1 MKTNLY
7 TRSLLLLSTLL
18 FVMSCKQQPK
28 EVKQHAVPEWSKHVV
43 WYQIFPERFRNG
55 DASNDPR
62 PKDMYAA
69 SNFFKTPEDWKITP
83 WTQDWYQEDEWA
95 KQLSDDFYSNLQLR
109 RYGGDL
115 QGVLDKVDYLRD
127 LGITAVYFNPLNDA
141 PSLHK
146 YDARNYHHIDVNFG
160 PDPEGD
166 LAIMAT
172 ENPND
177 PSTWKWTSADLLF
190 LKVVEA
196 LHKNGI
202 RVILDYSWNHTGVE
216 FWAWKDVV
224 QNQANSAYKDW
235 YAVEKF
241 DDPNTSE
248 NEFDYKG
255 WLNIKSLPEW
265 KKIDT
270 DRPHRNGFP
279 FEGNL
284 VEGVKKHV
292 FAVTKRWLKP
302 DGNLAKGLDGFR
314 LDVADH
320 IPMGFWREYRTFVKN
335 INPEAYLVGEIWWQD
350 WPDKLMNPTPYLKG
364 DIFDGIMFYQVY
376 KPARYFFAKTD
387 YEINAK
393 QLRDSLMYQWRRLD
407 QDLIQAMMNTASTH
421 DAPRLLSSFANKGK
435 YKYQAKP
442 NDNPAYITGKPDA
455 ETYQRVKLYLVH
467 QFTIPGAPHI
477 WNGEEMGMWGGDDPD
492 CRKPLWWPDYQ
503 FEAENRNNI
512 QKIEAV
518 YDEVGFNQ
526 EVFDFYKKLIQIRN
540 DHELLHTAP
549 INFVVAE
556 GKWLSYKRSIKDEE
570 ILVCFNVGEAPATFK
585 LDRGKTYNNLL
596 DETSVTYTDT
606 IDLPPLTAVILLRK

>member
-1 MKTNLY
+1 MKAKNFLWPFSALTF
-7 TRSLLLLSTLL
+7 L
-18 FVMSCKQQPK
+18 FLAMSCETPKK
-28 EVKQHAVPEWSKHVV
+28 EVNQIVVPEWTKHVV

-55 DASNDPR
+55 DSSNDPR

-69 SNFFKTPEDWKITP
+69 SNFFITPDDWEVTP
-83 WTQDWYQEDEWA
+83 WTQDWYKQDKWA
-95 KQLSDDFYSNLQLR
+95 EKLSDDFYSNLQLR

-115 QGVLDKVDYLRD
+115 QGVLDKVDYLKE

-177 PSTWKWTSADLLF
+177 PSTWQWTSADLLF
-190 LKVVEA
+190 LELVEA

-224 QNQANSAYKDW
+224 KNQANSAYKDW

-241 DDPNTSE
+241 DDPSTDG

-265 KKIDT
+265 KKINT

-292 FAVTKRWLKP
+292 FAVTQRWLKP
-302 DGNLAKGLDGFR
+302 DGDLSKGLDGFR

-335 INPEAYLVGEIWWQD
+335 INPDAYLVGEIWWQD

-364 DIFDGIMFYQVY
+364 DVFDGIMFYQLY

-387 YEINAK
+387 YDIHAK
-393 QLRDSLMYQWRRLD
+393 QLKDSLMYQWRRLD
-407 QDLIQAMMNTASTH
+407 PKVTQAMMNTSSTH
-421 DAPRLLSSFANKGK
+421 DAPRLLTSFANKGK
-435 YKYQAKP
+435 YKYKAKP
-442 NDNPAYITGKPDA
+442 NDDPAYITGKPDA
-455 ETYQRVKLYLVH
+455 ETYQRVKLYLIH

-492 CRKPLWWPDYQ
+492 TRKPLWWPDYQ
-503 FEAENRNNI
+503 FESENRNNI
-512 QKIEAV
+512 QKVEPQ
-518 YDEVGFNQ
+518 YDAVGFNQ

-540 DHELLHTAP
+540 DQELLQTAP
-549 INFVVAE
+549 INFVVAD
-556 GKWLSYKRSIKDEE
+556 GKLLSYKRVEEDKE
-570 ILVCFNVGEAPATFK
+570 ILVCFNAGETPATFK
-585 LDRGKTYNNLL
+585 LDRGKTYDNLL
-596 DETSVTYTDT
+596 DDDSITYNEK

>member
-1 MKTNLY
+1 MKTKFHFRSMLFLY
-7 TRSLLLLSTLL
+7 L
-18 FVMSCKQQPK
+18 FLGMMGCKQQQK
-28 EVKQHAVPEWSKHVV
+28 EERHVAVPEWSKHVV

-55 DASNDPR
+55 DSSNDPR

-69 SNFFKTPEDWKITP
+69 SNFFKTPDDWKVTS
-83 WTQDWYQEDEWA
+83 WTQDWYKQDQWA
-95 KQLSDDFYSNLQLR
+95 EKLSDDFYSNLQLR

-115 QGVLDKVDYLRD
+115 QGVLDKVDYLKE
-127 LGITAVYFNPLNDA
+127 LGISAVYFNPLNDA

-146 YDARNYHHIDVNFG
+146 YDARNYHHIDINFG

-172 ENPND
+172 EDPND
-177 PSTWKWTSADLLF
+177 PSTWKWTSTDLLF

-224 QNQANSAYKDW
+224 KNQAKSDYKDW
-235 YAVEKF
+235 YAVEAF
-241 DDPNTSE
+241 DDPATDE

-265 KKIDT
+265 KKINT

-284 VEGVKKHV
+284 VDGVKKHV
-292 FAVTKRWLKP
+292 FAVTQRWLKP
-302 DGNLAKGLDGFR
+302 DGDLSKGLDGFR

-320 IPMGFWREYRTFVKN
+320 IPMGFWREYRTFVKH
-335 INPEAYLVGEIWWQD
+335 INPDAYLVGEIWWQD

-364 DIFDGIMFYQVY
+364 DVFDGIMFYQLY

-393 QLRDSLMYQWRRLD
+393 QLKDSLMYQWRRLD
-407 QDLIQAMMNTASTH
+407 PNVSQAMMNTSSTH
-421 DAPRLLSSFANKGK
+421 DAPRLLTSFANKGK
-435 YKYQAKP
+435 YKYKAKP
-442 NDNPAYITGKPDA
+442 NDDPAYITGKPDA
-455 ETYQRVKLYLVH
+455 ETYQRVKLYLIH
-467 QFTIPGAPHI
+467 QFTIPGSPHI

-492 CRKPLWWPDYQ
+492 TRKPLWWPDYQ
-503 FEAENRNNI
+503 FEPENRNNI
-512 QKIEAV
+512 QEVEPV

-526 EVFDFYKKLIQIRN
+526 EVFDFYRKLIQIRN

-556 GKWLSYKRSIKDEE
+556 GKLLSYKRGVKDEE
-570 ILVCFNVGEAPATFK
+570 ILVCFNAGETLATFK
-585 LDRGKTYNNLL
+585 LDRGKTYKNLL
-596 DETSVTYTDT
+596 DEASVTYSDE